1 MEDWQMHF
9 IGRERELADLN
20 RYYSMNGFQFPV
32 IYGRRRIGKT
42 TLIRQFIRDKR
53 AAYYMATEQNHEG
66 QLKACSKIVL
76 DVTKYTG
83 MPKGAVF
90 PSWETLFDYIGS
102 ASEERFIF
110 VIDEYPYLAKKMP
123 EISSV
128 IQKVIDGKW
137 KDSQLFLILCGSSMS
152 FMEKQ
157 VLGYQSPLYGR
168 RTCQFK
174 LKELSY
180 YESIQFFP
188 SWSDEEKLL
197 AYGVCGGVPQ
207 YLYFFSKFT
216 SLRDAVIS
224 EFMTPGGHLRE
235 EPQNL
240 LKQELRDPSAYYDI
254 IAAIAGGA
262 GRQNEI
268 ADKVGKER
276 NMLANYLSNLSSL
289 DVIEKCHP
297 VGERSTR
304 KVTYRL
310 KDNLYRFW
318 FLFIPKTLSL
328 IEMGMGERAYDS
340 IIEPHLSD
348 FFGQV
353 FETVSLQYIERMM
366 VNGTIKE
373 LYTEFGKWW
382 GTDPERKEQTD
393 IDVVFMNDNE
403 ILAGE
408 CKWKTDPITYDVYET
423 LKYRCTIIQGK
434 RKPHYALFSKAGFTD
449 TVKKKASDCLLV
461 DMAAICSWK

>member
-53 AAYYMATEQNHEG
+53 AAYYMATEQNPEE

-207 YLYFFSKFT
+207 YLAAEPSEAGT
-216 SLRDAVIS
+216 QGSISL
-224 EFMTPGGHLRE
+224 L
-235 EPQNL
+235 
-240 LKQELRDPSAYYDI
+240 
-254 IAAIAGGA
+254 
-262 GRQNEI
+262 
-268 ADKVGKER
+268 
-276 NMLANYLSNLSSL
+276 
-289 DVIEKCHP
+289 
-297 VGERSTR
+297 
-304 KVTYRL
+304 
-310 KDNLYRFW
+310 
-318 FLFIPKTLSL
+318 
-328 IEMGMGERAYDS
+328 
-340 IIEPHLSD
+340 
-348 FFGQV
+348 
-353 FETVSLQYIERMM
+353 
-366 VNGTIKE
+366 
-373 LYTEFGKWW
+373 
-382 GTDPERKEQTD
+382 
-393 IDVVFMNDNE
+393 
-403 ILAGE
+403 
-408 CKWKTDPITYDVYET
+408 
-423 LKYRCTIIQGK
+423 
-434 RKPHYALFSKAGFTD
+434 
-449 TVKKKASDCLLV
+449 
-461 DMAAICSWK
+461 